1 MNKRIKKLVIF
12 AIFLLV
18 LMLFSL
24 TAFFSKSLMWPN
36 SNVEREFDGI
46 LFNNSDGVENL
57 QVARSVVKE
66 GSEKLIKYDI
76 KFSYAGEDSTARI
89 MGTPTRQIFFGEGV
103 NFSKS
108 KVKLKGDFDKINKS
122 LFEEKLK
129 LKVKDFYN
137 KTENKDFKAVSE
149 VKLDLSEK
157 VGEYAFEVYYDPNTL
172 YFSGGQKVEDAS
184 IFVTNAKVENW
195 TETTK
200 STDSVK
206 EAYTNSG
213 YYINKLE
220 LIDQGLINKISL
232 INTASTV
239 IFLVKTLGV
248 IALIW
253 FDRGNFQIYLGAL
266 FVIIPAFY
274 RFIDKGTSNLG
285 VLIAYPI
292 LGLIAS
298 IAARFLASDG
308 DFTFGNKEM
317 KQSLA
322 FLIMYFVA
330 SLVLFMIPRVFI
342 G

>member
-76 KFSYAGEDSTARI
+76 KFSYTGEDSTARI

-157 VGEYAFEVYYDPNTL
+157 VGEYSFEVYYNPNPL

-232 INTASTV
+232 INTISTV
-239 IFLVKTLGV
+239 AFLVLTLLV

-253 FDRGNFQIYLGAL
+253 LGKGSFPIYLGAL
-266 FVIIPAFY
+266 FIMIPAFY
-274 RFIDKGTSNLG
+274 RFMDKGTSNLG
-285 VLIAYPI
+285 VLIIYPI
-292 LGLIAS
+292 LGCLAS
-298 IAARFLASDG
+298 IAARFLAEDE
-308 DFTFGNKEM
+308 DVTFGTKEM

-322 FLIMYFVA
+322 FLLMYFVA

>member
-157 VGEYAFEVYYDPNTL
+157 VGEYAFEVYYNPNPL

-232 INTASTV
+232 INTISTV
-239 IFLVKTLGV
+239 AFLVLTLVV

-253 FDRGNFQIYLGAL
+253 LGKGSFPIYLGAL
-266 FVIIPAFY
+266 FIMIPAFY
-274 RFIDKGTSNLG
+274 RFMDKGTSNLG
-285 VLIAYPI
+285 VLIIYPI
-292 LGLIAS
+292 LGCLAS
-298 IAARFLASDG
+298 IVARFLAADE
-308 DFTFGNKEM
+308 DVTFGTKEM

-322 FLIMYFVA
+322 FLLMYFVA
-330 SLVLFMIPRVFI
+330 SVVLFMIPRVFI

>member
-1 MNKRIKKLVIF
+1 MNERIKKLVIL
-12 AIFLLV
+12 AIFLLA
-18 LMLFSL
+18 LMLVSL

-36 SNVEREFDGI
+36 SNVERKFDGI

-57 QVARSVVKE
+57 QVARSVVND
-66 GSEKLIKYDI
+66 GGEKLIKYDV
-76 KFSYAGEDSTARI
+76 KFNYKGEDTTARI
-89 MGTPTRQIFFGEGV
+89 MGTPVRQIFFGEGV
-103 NFSKS
+103 KFSKS
-108 KVKLKGDFDKINKS
+108 KVNLKGDFDKINKS

-137 KTENKDFKAVSE
+137 KTENKEFKAVSE
-149 VKLDLSEK
+149 VKLNLSEK
-157 VGEYAFEVYYDPNTL
+157 VGEYEFEVYCNPNPL

-220 LIDQGLINKISL
+220 LINQSLINKISL
-232 INTASTV
+232 INTIATV
-239 IFLVKTLGV
+239 VFLVLTLGT

-253 FDRGNFQIYLGAL
+253 IDKGSFPIYLGAL
-266 FVIIPAFY
+266 FIMIPAFF
-274 RFIDKGTSNLG
+274 RFMDKGTSNLG
-285 VLIAYPI
+285 VLIVYPI
-292 LGLIAS
+292 LGFIAS
-298 IAARFLASDG
+298 IVARFLSTDEDA
-308 DFTFGNKEM
+308 TFGIKEL
-317 KQSLA
+317 KQSAA
-322 FLIMYFVA
+322 FLLMYFVI
-330 SLVLFMIPRVFI
+330 SVVLFMIPRVFI

>member
-1 MNKRIKKLVIF
+1 MNKRIKKLIIF

-18 LMLFSL
+18 LMLVSL

-57 QVARSVVKE
+57 QVARSVVNE
-66 GSEKLIKYDI
+66 GNEKLIKYDI
-76 KFSYAGEDSTARI
+76 KFNYTGEDTTARI
-89 MGTPTRQIFFGEGV
+89 MGTPIRQIFFGEGA

-157 VGEYAFEVYYDPNTL
+157 VGEYAFEVYYNPNPL

-232 INTASTV
+232 INTISTV
-239 IFLVKTLGV
+239 AFLVLTLAV

-253 FDRGNFQIYLGAL
+253 LGKGSFPIYLGAL
-266 FVIIPAFY
+266 FIMIPAFY
-274 RFIDKGTSNLG
+274 RFMDKGTSNLG
-285 VLIAYPI
+285 LLIIYPI
-292 LGLIAS
+292 LGFIAS
-298 IAARFLASDG
+298 IVARFLAAD
-308 DFTFGNKEM
+308 DDVTFGTKEM

-322 FLIMYFVA
+322 FLLMYFVL
-330 SLVLFMIPRVFI
+330 SVVLFMIPRVFI

>member
-1 MNKRIKKLVIF
+1 MNKRIKKLIIF

-18 LMLFSL
+18 LMLVSL

-57 QVARSVVKE
+57 QVARSVVNE

-76 KFSYAGEDSTARI
+76 KFNYTGEDTTARI
-89 MGTPTRQIFFGEGV
+89 MGTPIRQIFFGEGA

-157 VGEYAFEVYYDPNTL
+157 IGEYAFEVYYNPNPL

-232 INTASTV
+232 INTISTV
-239 IFLVKTLGV
+239 AFLVLTLAV

-253 FDRGNFQIYLGAL
+253 LDKGSFPIYLGAL
-266 FVIIPAFY
+266 FIMIPAFY
-274 RFIDKGTSNLG
+274 RFMDKGTSNLG
-285 VLIAYPI
+285 LLIIYPI
-292 LGLIAS
+292 LGFIAS
-298 IAARFLASDG
+298 IVARFLAAD
-308 DFTFGNKEM
+308 DDLTFGTKEM

-322 FLIMYFVA
+322 FLLMYFVL
-330 SLVLFMIPRVFI
+330 SVVLFIIPRVFI

>member
-1 MNKRIKKLVIF
+1 MNKRIKKLIIF

-18 LMLFSL
+18 LMLVSL
-24 TAFFSKSLMWPN
+24 TAFLSKSLMWPN

-57 QVARSVVKE
+57 QVARSVVNE

-76 KFSYAGEDSTARI
+76 KFNYTGEDTTARI
-89 MGTPTRQIFFGEGV
+89 MGTPIRQIFFGEGV
-103 NFSKS
+103 NFTKS
-108 KVKLKGDFDKINKS
+108 KVNLKGDFDKINKS

-137 KTENKDFKAVSE
+137 KTKNKEFKALSE

-157 VGEYAFEVYYDPNTL
+157 VGEYDFVVYYAPNPL

-220 LIDQGLINKISL
+220 LINQALINKISL
-232 INTASTV
+232 INTISTV
-239 IFLVKTLGV
+239 AFLVLTIAV

-253 FDRGNFQIYLGAL
+253 LDKGSFPIYLGAL
-266 FVIIPAFY
+266 FIMIPAFY
-274 RFIDKGTSNLG
+274 RFMDKGTSNLG
-285 VLIAYPI
+285 LLIIYPI
-292 LGLIAS
+292 LGCLAS
-298 IAARFLASDG
+298 IVARFLSAD
-308 DFTFGNKEM
+308 DDLTFGTKEM

-322 FLIMYFVA
+322 FLLMYFVL
-330 SLVLFMIPRVFI
+330 SVVLFMIPRVFI

>member
-76 KFSYAGEDSTARI
+76 KFSYTGEDSTARI

-137 KTENKDFKAVSE
+137 KIENKDFKAVSE

-157 VGEYAFEVYYDPNTL
+157 VGEYAFEVYYAPNPL

-322 FLIMYFVA
+322 FLLMYFVA

>member
-1 MNKRIKKLVIF
+1 MNERIKKLVVF
-12 AIFLLV
+12 AIFILV
-18 LMLFSL
+18 LMLASL

-36 SNVEREFDGI
+36 AEVNREFDGI
-46 LFNNSDGVENL
+46 LFNNADGVENL
-57 QVARSVVKE
+57 QVSRSL
-66 GSEKLIKYDI
+66 EKGANENLIKYDI
-76 KFSYAGEDSTARI
+76 KFNYTGEDSTARI
-89 MGTPTRQIFFGEGV
+89 LGTPNRQIFFDEGV
-103 NFSKS
+103 GFSKS
-108 KVKLKGDFDKINKS
+108 KVNLKGDFDKINKS

-137 KTENKDFKAVSE
+137 KTDNKDFKSVSE
-149 VKLDLSEK
+149 VKLALKEK
-157 VGEYAFEVYYDPNTL
+157 VGEYEFTVYYKPNPL

-195 TETTK
+195 TESIK
-200 STDSVK
+200 SSNSVK

-213 YYINKLE
+213 YYVNKIE
-220 LIDQGLINKISL
+220 LINQGLINKISL

-239 IFLVKTLGV
+239 IFLVLTLGV

-266 FVIIPAFY
+266 FLMIPAFY

-317 KQSLA
+317 KQSVA
-322 FLIMYFVA
+322 FLLMYFVF
-330 SLVLFMIPRVFI
+330 SLVLFVIPRVFI

>member
-89 MGTPTRQIFFGEGV
+89 MGTPNRQIFFGEGV

-157 VGEYAFEVYYDPNTL
+157 VGEYAFEVYYNPNPL

-232 INTASTV
+232 INTIST
-239 IFLVKTLGV
+239 IAFLVLTLVV

-253 FDRGNFQIYLGAL
+253 LGKGSFPIYLGAL
-266 FVIIPAFY
+266 FIMIPAFY
-274 RFIDKGTSNLG
+274 RFMDKGTSNLG
-285 VLIAYPI
+285 VLIIYPI
-292 LGLIAS
+292 LGCLAS
-298 IAARFLASDG
+298 IAARFLAEDE
-308 DFTFGNKEM
+308 DVTFGTKEM

-322 FLIMYFVA
+322 FLLMYFVA

>member
-18 LMLFSL
+18 LMLVSL

-57 QVARSVVKE
+57 QVARSVVNE

-76 KFSYAGEDSTARI
+76 KFNYTGEDTTARI
-89 MGTPTRQIFFGEGV
+89 MGTPTRQIFFGEGA

-137 KTENKDFKAVSE
+137 KTENKDFNAVSE

-157 VGEYAFEVYYDPNTL
+157 IGEYAFEVYYNPNPL

-232 INTASTV
+232 INTISTV
-239 IFLVKTLGV
+239 AFLVLTLAV

-253 FDRGNFQIYLGAL
+253 LGKGSFPIYLGAL
-266 FVIIPAFY
+266 FIMIPAFY
-274 RFIDKGTSNLG
+274 RFMDKGTSNLG
-285 VLIAYPI
+285 LLIIYPI
-292 LGLIAS
+292 LGFIAS
-298 IAARFLASDG
+298 IVARFLAAD
-308 DFTFGNKEM
+308 DDVTFGTKEM

-322 FLIMYFVA
+322 FLLMYFVL
-330 SLVLFMIPRVFI
+330 SVVLFMIPRVFI

>member
-18 LMLFSL
+18 LMLVSL

-46 LFNNSDGVENL
+46 LFNNSDGVQNL
-57 QVARSVVKE
+57 QVARSVVND

-76 KFSYAGEDSTARI
+76 KFTYAGADSTARI
-89 MGTPTRQIFFGEGV
+89 MGTPTRQIFFAEGINV
-103 NFSKS
+103 KKS
-108 KVKLKGDFDKINKS
+108 KVNLKGDFDKVNKS

-137 KTENKDFKAVSE
+137 KTENKEFKAVSE
-149 VKLDLSEK
+149 VKINLSEK
-157 VGEYAFEVYYDPNTL
+157 VGDYDFVVYYDPNPL

-195 TETTK
+195 AETTK
-200 STDSVK
+200 TTDSVK

-232 INTASTV
+232 INTISTV
-239 IFLVKTLGV
+239 VFLVLTLGV

-253 FDRGNFQIYLGAL
+253 LDKGSFPIYVGAL
-266 FVIIPAFY
+266 FLMIPAFY
-274 RFIDKGTSNLG
+274 RFMDKGTSNLG
-285 VLIAYPI
+285 VLIVYPI
-292 LGLIAS
+292 LGFIAS
-298 IAARFLASDG
+298 IAARLLAG
-308 DFTFGNKEM
+308 DEDVALGTKEL

-322 FLIMYFVA
+322 FMLMYFVA

>member
-1 MNKRIKKLVIF
+1 MNKRIKKLIIF

-18 LMLFSL
+18 LMLVSL
-24 TAFFSKSLMWPN
+24 TAFLSKSLMWPN

-57 QVARSVVKE
+57 QVSRFVVNE
-66 GSEKLIKYDI
+66 DSEKLIKYDI
-76 KFSYAGEDSTARI
+76 KFNYTGEDTTARI
-89 MGTPTRQIFFGEGV
+89 MGTPIRQIFFGEGV
-103 NFSKS
+103 NFTKS
-108 KVKLKGDFDKINKS
+108 KVNLKGDFDKINKS

-137 KTENKDFKAVSE
+137 KTENKEFKALSE

-157 VGEYAFEVYYDPNTL
+157 VGEYDFEVYYSPNPL

-220 LIDQGLINKISL
+220 LINQALINKISL
-232 INTASTV
+232 INTISTV
-239 IFLVKTLGV
+239 AFLILTIAV

-253 FDRGNFQIYLGAL
+253 LDKGSFPIYLGAL
-266 FVIIPAFY
+266 FIMIPAFY
-274 RFIDKGTSNLG
+274 RFIGKGTSNLG
-285 VLIAYPI
+285 LLIIYPI
-292 LGLIAS
+292 LGCLAS
-298 IAARFLASDG
+298 IVARFLSAD
-308 DFTFGNKEM
+308 DDLTFGTKEM

-322 FLIMYFVA
+322 FLLMYFVL
-330 SLVLFMIPRVFI
+330 SVVLFMIPRVFI

>member
-157 VGEYAFEVYYDPNTL
+157 VGEYAFEVYYNPNPL

-232 INTASTV
+232 INTISTV
-239 IFLVKTLGV
+239 AFLVLTLGI

-253 FDRGNFQIYLGAL
+253 LGKGSFPIYLGAL
-266 FVIIPAFY
+266 FIMIPAFY
-274 RFIDKGTSNLG
+274 RFMDKGTSNLG
-285 VLIAYPI
+285 VLIIYPI
-292 LGLIAS
+292 LGCLAS
-298 IAARFLASDG
+298 IAARFLAADE
-308 DFTFGNKEM
+308 DATFGTKEM

-322 FLIMYFVA
+322 FLLMYFVA
-330 SLVLFMIPRVFI
+330 SVVLFMIPRVFI

>member
-1 MNKRIKKLVIF
+1 MNKRIKKLIIF

-18 LMLFSL
+18 LMLASL

-57 QVARSVVKE
+57 QVARSVVND
-66 GSEKLIKYDI
+66 GREKLIKYDI
-76 KFSYAGEDSTARI
+76 KFSYTGEDSSARI
-89 MGTPTRQIFFGEGV
+89 MGTPNRQIFFGEGV
-103 NFSKS
+103 NFGKS
-108 KVKLKGDFDKINKS
+108 KVNLKGDFDKINKS

-137 KTENKDFKAVSE
+137 KTDNKEFKAVSQ
-149 VKLDLSEK
+149 VKVDLTEK
-157 VGEYAFEVYYDPNTL
+157 VGEYAFEVYYNPNPL

-200 STDSVK
+200 STNSVK

-220 LIDQGLINKISL
+220 LIDQALINKISL
-232 INTASTV
+232 INTISTV
-239 IFLVKTLGV
+239 VFLVLTLGI

-253 FDRGNFQIYLGAL
+253 LDKGSFPIYLGAL
-266 FVIIPAFY
+266 FIMIPAFY
-274 RFIDKGTSNLG
+274 RFMDKGTSNLG

-292 LGLIAS
+292 LGCLAS
-298 IAARFLASDG
+298 IAARFLAADE
-308 DFTFGNKEM
+308 DLTFGTKEM
-317 KQSLA
+317 KQSVA
-322 FLIMYFVA
+322 FLLMYFVI
-330 SLVLFMIPRVFI
+330 SVVLFIIPRVFI

>member
-1 MNKRIKKLVIF
+1 MNKRIKKLIIF

-18 LMLFSL
+18 LMLVSL

-57 QVARSVVKE
+57 QVARSVVNE

-76 KFSYAGEDSTARI
+76 KFNYTGEDTTARI
-89 MGTPTRQIFFGEGV
+89 MGTPIRQIFFGEGA

-157 VGEYAFEVYYDPNTL
+157 IGEYAFEVYYNPNPL

-232 INTASTV
+232 INTISTV
-239 IFLVKTLGV
+239 AFLVLTLAV

-253 FDRGNFQIYLGAL
+253 LGKGSFPIYLGAL
-266 FVIIPAFY
+266 FIMIPAFY
-274 RFIDKGTSNLG
+274 RFMDKGTSNLG
-285 VLIAYPI
+285 LLIIYPI
-292 LGLIAS
+292 LGFIAS
-298 IAARFLASDG
+298 IVARFLAAD
-308 DFTFGNKEM
+308 DDLTFGTKEM

-322 FLIMYFVA
+322 FLLMYFVL
-330 SLVLFMIPRVFI
+330 SVVLFMIPRVFI

>member
-157 VGEYAFEVYYDPNTL
+157 VGEYAFEVYYNPNPL

-232 INTASTV
+232 INTISTV
-239 IFLVKTLGV
+239 AFLVLTLVV

-253 FDRGNFQIYLGAL
+253 LGKGSYLSWSQ
-266 FVIIPAFY
+266 P
-274 RFIDKGTSNLG
+274 
-285 VLIAYPI
+285 
-292 LGLIAS
+292 
-298 IAARFLASDG
+298 
-308 DFTFGNKEM
+308 FTDLWIKE
-317 KQSLA
+317 QVTLE
-322 FLIMYFVA
+322 Y
-330 SLVLFMIPRVFI
+330 
-342 G
+342 

>member
-137 KTENKDFKAVSE
+137 KIENKDFKAVSE

-157 VGEYAFEVYYDPNTL
+157 VGEYAFEVYYNPNPL

-322 FLIMYFVA
+322 FLLMYFVA

>member
-157 VGEYAFEVYYDPNTL
+157 VGEYAFEVYYDPNPL

-232 INTASTV
+232 INTISTV
-239 IFLVKTLGV
+239 AFLVLTLLV

-253 FDRGNFQIYLGAL
+253 LGKGSFPIYLGAL
-266 FVIIPAFY
+266 FIMIPAFY
-274 RFIDKGTSNLG
+274 RFMDKGTSNLG
-285 VLIAYPI
+285 VLIIYPI
-292 LGLIAS
+292 LGCLAS
-298 IAARFLASDG
+298 IVARFLAADE
-308 DFTFGNKEM
+308 DVTFGTKEM

-322 FLIMYFVA
+322 FLLMYFVA

>member
-1 MNKRIKKLVIF
+1 MNKRIKKLIIF

-18 LMLFSL
+18 LMLVSL

-57 QVARSVVKE
+57 QVARSVVNE
-66 GSEKLIKYDI
+66 GNEKLIKYDI
-76 KFSYAGEDSTARI
+76 KFNYTGEDTTARI
-89 MGTPTRQIFFGEGV
+89 MGTPIRQIFFGEGA

-157 VGEYAFEVYYDPNTL
+157 IGEYAFEVYYNPNPL

-232 INTASTV
+232 INTISTV
-239 IFLVKTLGV
+239 AFLVLTLAV

-253 FDRGNFQIYLGAL
+253 LGKGSFPIYLGAL
-266 FVIIPAFY
+266 FIMIPAFY
-274 RFIDKGTSNLG
+274 RFMDKGTSNIGL
-285 VLIAYPI
+285 LIIYPI
-292 LGLIAS
+292 LGFIAS
-298 IAARFLASDG
+298 IVARFLAAD
-308 DFTFGNKEM
+308 DDVTFGTKEM

-322 FLIMYFVA
+322 FLLMYFVL
-330 SLVLFMIPRVFI
+330 SVVLFMIPRVFI

>member
-1 MNKRIKKLVIF
+1 MNKRIKKLIIF

-18 LMLFSL
+18 LMLVSL

-57 QVARSVVKE
+57 QVARSVVNE

-76 KFSYAGEDSTARI
+76 KFNYTGEDTTARI
-89 MGTPTRQIFFGEGV
+89 MGTPIRQIFFGEGT

-157 VGEYAFEVYYDPNTL
+157 IGEYAFEVYYNPNPL

-232 INTASTV
+232 INTISTV
-239 IFLVKTLGV
+239 AFLVLTLAV

-253 FDRGNFQIYLGAL
+253 LGKGSFPIYLGAL
-266 FVIIPAFY
+266 FIMIPAFY
-274 RFIDKGTSNLG
+274 RFMDKGTSNLG
-285 VLIAYPI
+285 LLIIYPI
-292 LGLIAS
+292 LGFIAS
-298 IAARFLASDG
+298 IVARFLAAD
-308 DFTFGNKEM
+308 DDVTFGTKEM

-322 FLIMYFVA
+322 FLLMYFVL
-330 SLVLFMIPRVFI
+330 SVVLFMIPRVFI

>member
-89 MGTPTRQIFFGEGV
+89 MGTPNRQIFFGEGV

-157 VGEYAFEVYYDPNTL
+157 VGEYAFEVYYNPNPL

-220 LIDQGLINKISL
+220 LIDEGLINKISL
-232 INTASTV
+232 INTISTV
-239 IFLVKTLGV
+239 AFLVLTLVV

-253 FDRGNFQIYLGAL
+253 LGKGSFPIYLGAL
-266 FVIIPAFY
+266 FIMIPAFY
-274 RFIDKGTSNLG
+274 RFMDKGTSNLG
-285 VLIAYPI
+285 VLIIYPI
-292 LGLIAS
+292 LGCLAS
-298 IAARFLASDG
+298 IAARFLAEDE
-308 DFTFGNKEM
+308 DVTFGTKEM

-322 FLIMYFVA
+322 FLLMYFVA

>member
-1 MNKRIKKLVIF
+1 MNKRIKKLIIF

-18 LMLFSL
+18 LMLVSL

-57 QVARSVVKE
+57 QVARSVVNE

-76 KFSYAGEDSTARI
+76 KFNYTGEDTTARI
-89 MGTPTRQIFFGEGV
+89 MGTPIRQIFFGEGA

-157 VGEYAFEVYYDPNTL
+157 IGEYAFEVYYNPNPL

-232 INTASTV
+232 INTISTV
-239 IFLVKTLGV
+239 AFLVLTLAV

-253 FDRGNFQIYLGAL
+253 LGKGSFPVYLGAL
-266 FVIIPAFY
+266 FIMIPAFY
-274 RFIDKGTSNLG
+274 RFMDKGTSNLG
-285 VLIAYPI
+285 LLIIYPI
-292 LGLIAS
+292 LGFIAS
-298 IAARFLASDG
+298 IAARFLATD
-308 DFTFGNKEM
+308 DDLTFGTKEM

-322 FLIMYFVA
+322 FLLMYFVL
-330 SLVLFMIPRVFI
+330 SVVLFMIPRVFI

>member
-89 MGTPTRQIFFGEGV
+89 MGTPNRQIFFGEGV

-157 VGEYAFEVYYDPNTL
+157 VGEYAFEVYYNPNPL
-172 YFSGGQKVEDAS
+172 YFSGGQKVEDAP

-200 STDSVK
+200 STGSVK
-206 EAYTNSG
+206 EANTNTG

-232 INTASTV
+232 INTIST
-239 IFLVKTLGV
+239 IAFLVLTLVV

-253 FDRGNFQIYLGAL
+253 LGKGSFPIYLGAL
-266 FVIIPAFY
+266 FIMIPAFY
-274 RFIDKGTSNLG
+274 RFMDKGTSNLG
-285 VLIAYPI
+285 VLIIYPI
-292 LGLIAS
+292 LGCLAS
-298 IAARFLASDG
+298 IAARFLAEDE
-308 DFTFGNKEM
+308 DVTFGTKEM

-322 FLIMYFVA
+322 FLLMYFVA